1 MKPANGIAFR
11 PETGAEAWIGLLA
24 ARGIEYLF
32 ANGGTDFAP
41 LAEAFAKGRAHGW
54 QMPRPVIVPHENL
67 GVAMAH
73 GFTMLTGRPQAMMVH
88 VGVGTAN
95 AINGLI
101 NAARMQIPMLFT
113 AGRTPLTESGAVF
126 GARNNYIHW
135 AQEHF
140 DQGAMLREFVK
151 WDYELRHAEQ
161 VETIVDRALAIAQS
175 EPQGPVYVTLPR
187 EVLASPFQKEL
198 SKSATMVAASAPA
211 ADPEALAQAAKL

>member
-24 ARGIEYLF
+24 VRGIEYLF

-41 LAEAFAKGRAHGW
+41 LAEAFAKGRACGW
-54 QMPRPVIVPHENL
+54 QMPKPVIVPHENL

-126 GARNNYIHW
+126 RRAQQLYPLGAGAFRPGGDAARVREMGLRAAPSRAGRRGARSRLGDLEERT
-135 AQEHF
+135 A
-140 DQGAMLREFVK
+140 GAGISDDAAGGVSCGYQR
-151 WDYELRHAEQ
+151 
-161 VETIVDRALAIAQS
+161 
-175 EPQGPVYVTLPR
+175 TLFR
-187 EVLASPFQKEL
+187 
-198 SKSATMVAASAPA
+198 
-211 ADPEALAQAAKL
+211 